1 MLKIKKLF
9 SIFGDNKFKL
19 DNILFFL
26 FPSFLVSGP
35 FLTDLFVTFCSIIFL
50 YFSIKEK
57 NFNYLLNKYV
67 YFFFVIYFYF
77 LINALFLNFNNEN
90 IFKVF
95 FYFRFFFFS
104 LALVYFFN
112 KNSNL
117 IKCLYFGFIFVYL
130 ILVFDGFYQY
140 YFKQNILGWPISE
153 TFRVSSFFGD
163 ELVLGSFLSR
173 TFPIVF
179 GLHIYLNPV
188 KNKKMYTLFILFIC
202 VEVLIFLSG
211 ERASFFYLNLSALFS
226 IILLNNF
233 KVLRMLIL
241 SISILLILII
251 SNFND
256 TAKKRIV
263 DKTINQIGID
273 KPEAKNNHQF
283 KYQIFGYKFNHI
295 FSKQHEQHYLSALK
309 MYKDNKFFG
318 IGINNF
324 RNLCEHQKYK
334 ISEIS
339 CSTHPH
345 NTYIQLLAETGIIGL
360 FFIAL
365 ILFIF
370 IYFSLK
376 HLLNKLIFKKIIFTD
391 FEILILSSILITIWP
406 LVPTGN
412 FFNNWLSTIYYLP
425 VGLLIWS
432 LEKKVKN

>member
-1 MLKIKKLF
+1 MLKTKKLF
-9 SIFGDNKFKL
+9 SIFSNNNFKP

-35 FLTDLFVTFCSIIFL
+35 FLTDLFVTLSGIIFL

-57 NFNYLLNKYV
+57 NFKYLQKKYV

-77 LINALFLNFNNEN
+77 IVNALFINYNNEN
-90 IFKVF
+90 ILKVF
-95 FYFRFFFFS
+95 FYFRFFLFS
-104 LALVYFFN
+104 LALVYFLN
-112 KNSNL
+112 KNSNI
-117 IKCLYFGFIFVYL
+117 IKYLYFGFIFVYF
-130 ILVFDGFYQY
+130 ILVSDGLYQF

-153 TFRVSSFFGD
+153 TLRVSSFFGD
-163 ELVLGSFLSR
+163 ELILGSFLSR

-179 GLHIYLNPV
+179 GLHIYFNPE
-188 KNKKMYTLFILFIC
+188 KNKKLYTLFILFIL

-211 ERASFFYLNLSALFS
+211 ERASFFYLNLSAIFS

-233 KVLRMLIL
+233 KKLRIIIL
-241 SISILLILII
+241 SVSLLLIIII
-251 SNFND
+251 SNFNEA
-256 TAKKRIV
+256 AKKRIV
-263 DKTINQIGID
+263 DKTINQFGIN
-273 KPEAKNNHQF
+273 KPELINQQP

-318 IGINNF
+318 VGINNF
-324 RNLCEHQKYK
+324 RNLCDHQNYK

-345 NTYIQLLAETGIIGL
+345 NTYVQLLAETGIIGF
-360 FFIAL
+360 FFIVL
-365 ILFIF
+365 IFFIF
-370 IYFSLK
+370 IYCSLR
-376 HLLNKLIFKKIIFTD
+376 HFLNKLINKKIIYTD

-406 LVPTGN
+406 FIPTGN